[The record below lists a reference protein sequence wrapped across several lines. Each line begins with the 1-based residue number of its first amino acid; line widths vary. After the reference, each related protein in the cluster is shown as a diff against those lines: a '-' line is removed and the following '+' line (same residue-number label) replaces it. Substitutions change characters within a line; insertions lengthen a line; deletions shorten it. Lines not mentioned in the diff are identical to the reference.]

1 MLRRAAQHA
10 DALHRLGRFAKQIG
24 LRLDEPV
31 TLRGPPCSHLLRVG
45 FWQMAE
51 HASEG
56 TLRMPRNPIGMSAS
70 PPAITR
76 LPPNLGEHS
85 AEILRECDFD
95 NENIAQLITPG
106 GVCAPAM

>member
-1 MLRRAAQHA
+1 MVNSLE
-10 DALHRLGRFAKQIG
+10 DLTT
-24 LRLDEPV
+24 DV
-31 TLRGPPCSHLLRVG
+31 HLESVG